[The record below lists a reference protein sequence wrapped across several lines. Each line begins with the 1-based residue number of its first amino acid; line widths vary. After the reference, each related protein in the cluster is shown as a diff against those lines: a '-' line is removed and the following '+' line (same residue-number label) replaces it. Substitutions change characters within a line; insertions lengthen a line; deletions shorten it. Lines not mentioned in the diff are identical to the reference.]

1 MLYVSLWNMYSIII
15 YHFYDKGKL
24 KFYIS
29 FAVLVNI
36 FKNNKYSMQSQTQE
50 ITEIYH
56 LCVF

>member
-1 MLYVSLWNMYSIII
+1 MYSIII